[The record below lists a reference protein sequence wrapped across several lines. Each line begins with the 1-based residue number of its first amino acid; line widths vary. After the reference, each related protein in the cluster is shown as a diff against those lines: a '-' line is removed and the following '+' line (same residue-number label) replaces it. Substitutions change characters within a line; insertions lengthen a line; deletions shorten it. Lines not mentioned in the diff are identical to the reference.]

1 MLMQSLLA
9 CVFHVQRCPCSGV
22 GLPVKCA
29 RDKLG
34 RSLICACCCDQVRLQ
49 RPTVSAEMSFLLE
62 VVTFFVPNLA
72 LDGAKTAP
80 FRTHD
85 LLLTGALVW
94 KPGR

>member
-1 MLMQSLLA
+1 MWGHSLSD
-9 CVFHVQRCPCSGV
+9 VY
-22 GLPVKCA
+22 
-29 RDKLG
+29 
-34 RSLICACCCDQVRLQ
+34 CCDQVRLQ

-85 LLLTGALVW
+85 LLLSGSLPVIAYVLSMHLHYCIITYGWRV
-94 KPGR
+94 